1 MALRG
6 RIGAYRLH
14 ACHDPRETTA
24 AARQAFLARFET
36 EVDPAGV
43 LPPAERQR
51 RALSARRAYFARLA
65 LKSGASAPS
74 TRTAARVRSLRAE
87 VRTTQQR
94 LAGPLHGV
102 RTRPPCPQVRIAHV
116 GVHMQP
122 TRALPPHLSNAERL
136 LRRLQRT
143 VRRGANQR
151 QRDRCG
157 ALPQRAPASA
167 KGRGRVARAV
177 ATYVAT
183 YVGWRQT
190 RNDTS
195 VGFKRATASDL
206 VLHFMATKQ
215 GAWKCSPRGT
225 LIAGAPPEDPVMNP
239 RYLAVLRALH
249 RRGLATTGQLS
260 ALVFADRTLRTCQ
273 RCLKALVERELVA
286 AISLR
291 HGGDL
296 GGREDNAYALT
307 ARGAT
312 LITAEVGVPPGTRPR
327 APGPNAADLPS
338 RDGRAGGKC
347 LRDPAFPCPAGARL
361 RPGTLGAADRSPA
374 TLSLER
380 RLVGSTFRLT
390 GPDPRSIPPPLAGL
404 RRGCGC
410 R

>member
-167 KGRGRVARAV
+167 KGRDV
-177 ATYVAT
+177 
-183 YVGWRQT
+183 
-190 RNDTS
+190 S
-195 VGFKRATASDL
+195 
-206 VLHFMATKQ
+206 
-215 GAWKCSPRGT
+215 
-225 LIAGAPPEDPVMNP
+225 
-239 RYLAVLRALH
+239 
-249 RRGLATTGQLS
+249 RGLSRRTSPPTSGGAKPETTCLLVQKGHGIGFGASLYGDK
-260 ALVFADRTLRTCQ
+260 AGRLEVFASWNSYSGGPLQ
-273 RCLKALVERELVA
+273 R
-286 AISLR
+286 I
-291 HGGDL
+291 
-296 GGREDNAYALT
+296 
-307 ARGAT
+307 
-312 LITAEVGVPPGTRPR
+312 
-327 APGPNAADLPS
+327 
-338 RDGRAGGKC
+338 
-347 LRDPAFPCPAGARL
+347 
-361 RPGTLGAADRSPA
+361 
-374 TLSLER
+374 LS
-380 RLVGSTFRLT
+380 
-390 GPDPRSIPPPLAGL
+390 
-404 RRGCGC
+404 
-410 R
+410 